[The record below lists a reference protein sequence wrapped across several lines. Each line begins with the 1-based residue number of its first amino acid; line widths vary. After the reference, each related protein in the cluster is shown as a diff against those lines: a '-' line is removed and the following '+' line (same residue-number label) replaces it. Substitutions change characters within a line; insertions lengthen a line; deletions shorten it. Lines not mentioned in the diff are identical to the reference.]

1 MIMAGFHRTLK
12 YFQTIIYNNEDSFMI
27 QVLIVDDHT
36 LVRSGI
42 SQLLSSEKNIEV
54 IGEAESGEEAVKLA
68 SELMPTVILMDIKMP
83 GIGGLEATIR
93 IMRKHP
99 DIRILVLTSVTSSIY
114 TNRLFQAGALGYV
127 TKNAPAEQLITAIK
141 KVASGQRYITPELAS
156 QMVSNNLDGKG
167 DSPFDRLSK
176 RELQVT
182 LQIIR
187 GEKSKSVAS
196 EHHIATKTVN
206 SYRYRAFDKLGI
218 KNNVQLALLAIQHD
232 LLEADEVNLADYAE
246 E

>member
-1 MIMAGFHRTLK
+1 
-12 YFQTIIYNNEDSFMI
+12 MI
-27 QVLIVDDHT
+27 QVLIVDDHA

-42 SQLLSSEKNIEV
+42 SQLLAMEKNIEV
-54 IGEAESGEEAVKLA
+54 VGEADSGEEAVKLA
-68 SELMPTVILMDIKMP
+68 SELLPTVILMDIKMP
-83 GIGGLEATIR
+83 GIGGLEATVR

-99 DIRILVLTSVTSSIY
+99 DIKILVLTSVTSHIY
-114 TNRLFQAGALGYV
+114 TKRLFEAGAAGYV
-127 TKNAPAEQLITAIK
+127 TKNAPPDQLVNAIK
-141 KVASGQRYITPELAS
+141 KVAIGQRYITPELAS
-156 QMVSNNLDGKG
+156 QMVSSNLDGKG

-187 GEKSKSVAS
+187 GEKSKAVAS

-218 KNNVQLALLAIQHD
+218 KNNVQLALLAIQHG

-246 E
+246 G